1 MWAWLLIRFDCCSIT
16 IPSQVAHRSCRLQQ
30 TTKTWHRACNQ
41 PELLQPL
48 HTGRHAAQ
56 HQRWG
61 KKKKKSNPVFWC
73 KSQVSFVSSDYNG
86 RGVKVWWA
94 TVEIAVTTRGSGE
107 GYIILKCPKRDE
119 ARELESL
126 QWHAG
131 FAVVL
136 FPHSLSP
143 CAHAAPRV
151 TPWLHSLLHPRRKK
165 KKNRLNRSFCATRCS
180 SETKRGKVWWRRMYK
195 SLIKIS

>member
-1 MWAWLLIRFDCCSIT
+1 MPPFSNPSAANLIWLLQHDNTRPGCTQILQSPANHQNVAWGLQAARAVPVVTHGSSRYSASEV
-16 IPSQVAHRSCRLQQ
+16 SQ
-30 TTKTWHRACNQ
+30 K
-41 PELLQPL
+41 
-48 HTGRHAAQ
+48 
-56 HQRWG
+56 
-61 KKKKKSNPVFWC
+61 KKKKKSNPVFQC
-73 KSQVSFVSSDYNG
+73 KSQVSFVSGDYNGNG

-136 FPHSLSP
+136 FPHSLL
-143 CAHAAPRV
+143 V
-151 TPWLHSLLHPRRKK
+151 QHP
-165 KKNRLNRSFCATRCS
+165 
-180 SETKRGKVWWRRMYK
+180 E
-195 SLIKIS
+195 